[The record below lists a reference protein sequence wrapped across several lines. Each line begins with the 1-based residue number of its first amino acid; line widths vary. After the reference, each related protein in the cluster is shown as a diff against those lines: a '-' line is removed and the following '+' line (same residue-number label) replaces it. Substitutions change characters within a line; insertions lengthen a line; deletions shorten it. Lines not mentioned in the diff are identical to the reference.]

1 MKTIVHI
8 LLQLIIVFFD
18 DVYQGFCKILH
29 YISNLIYEI
38 IYDIIMM
45 RKPDEDQFSGFL
57 YFVAGVIHS
66 AGNCSESDDA
76 KPRYQFDR
84 EEKIEGVNVLV

>member
-1 MKTIVHI
+1 MLKPWENSQGIF
-8 LLQLIIVFFD
+8 LFCAQFRFSSLFFTFL
-18 DVYQGFCKILH
+18 YG
-29 YISNLIYEI
+29 Y